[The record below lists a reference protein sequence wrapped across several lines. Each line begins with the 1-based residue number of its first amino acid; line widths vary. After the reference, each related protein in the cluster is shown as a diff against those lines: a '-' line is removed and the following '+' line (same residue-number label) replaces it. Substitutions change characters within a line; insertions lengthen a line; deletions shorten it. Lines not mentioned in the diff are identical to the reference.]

1 LLLAWSF
8 TACGDQRQVVEDLP
22 LDSAALAERETRRQ
36 AFLEEQAAKF
46 AEQAALDRRLSQ
58 PVIVSRPTVVFFF
71 PGVLADSS
79 PLQTLI
85 RAAADSARAIGWDYT
100 ERYAGALRIMDSS
113 ARAIYAAPVA
123 RDSTGIALV
132 APGYPPQVRYGFAAL
147 LDLSGRLRALD
158 AWLRAQA
165 SQAKART

>member
-1 LLLAWSF
+1 
-8 TACGDQRQVVEDLP
+8 
-22 LDSAALAERETRRQ
+22 
-36 AFLEEQAAKF
+36 
-46 AEQAALDRRLSQ
+46 
-58 PVIVSRPTVVFFF
+58 
-71 PGVLADSS
+71 
-79 PLQTLI
+79 
-85 RAAADSARAIGWDYT
+85 
-100 ERYAGALRIMDSS
+100 MDSS

-132 APGYPPQVRYGFAAL
+132 APGYPPQVRYGFAVL